1 MHGRKNPALDI
12 AGEVTMVKLH
22 TSVGQSAL
30 VLSLAF
36 CATPALAA
44 NTGPDKAA
52 DPAQTESSDAAKPAL
67 QTGPTTDATNDP
79 NPNDI
84 IVTAQK
90 RAENIQNVPLAVSVV
105 SENQLRASGVTQ
117 FQDLGKI
124 APSLTVRPAEH
135 PVNANVSLRGVG
147 TFAFGIG
154 VEPSVAV
161 LVDEVPLAF
170 QARAFTD
177 LPDVERIEVLRGPQS
192 TLYGKAASA
201 GLINIITRQPTD
213 TFHAR
218 FNVMGTTDSEYGGNF
233 SVSGPISPQLGYVL
247 SASYS
252 NWDGNVRNLFNGK
265 KVNGREAFNTRGKLR
280 WEPASNVTITL
291 SGNYLNGNTSVG
303 RPFIRIGSAALFR
316 NIPGQTPAV
325 AMPGVT
331 ISEDNQDISNNY
343 DARTKYEGGGASLRA
358 EVGLGDMTL
367 VSISSYD
374 KFHLNDYLDQDDT
387 SSTTPSG
394 SNIQVGQFHSRLF
407 TQEVRLLSSSAKPFR
422 YTLGAYY
429 ANVKFERP
437 FLRGPVFSQ
446 ANWYATSKSEQ
457 IAAFAQVD
465 WEIVPH
471 LILTGGGR
479 VQNEK
484 ISYTF
489 RDNLAVAPAA
499 SFFSGHAEDTAGTYR
514 ISGRYEVTSD
524 LMFFATYSTGYKGQ
538 TYDLTTGFNAGR
550 ANAGPIKPERSRDK
564 EIGMRAQFLDRRLTF
579 NLTYF
584 DTNYKNLQAQSIET
598 INGTQNF
605 RLTNVGGLNTKGI
618 ELDTAARI
626 GSDLNLTGSVAYLDA
641 KYTSYPVAQC
651 YPLQGPAQGC
661 VAAVPATP
669 TTPAIPAYQNLTGA
683 RAIQAPKWKF
693 SIGADYSPSLGGN
706 LRGVA
711 QANWQY
717 QSSVYYV
724 AEDPQTF
731 QKAYS
736 IVNIGLGVR
745 DKDRKWEVVAFVNN
759 LFDQQYFPSLVN
771 TAGNFNNQLATQ
783 ALLPRDF
790 RRYGGLRLGVNF

>member
-1 MHGRKNPALDI
+1 MIG
-12 AGEVTMVKLH
+12 LH
-22 TSVGQSAL
+22 ASVGRGAL
-30 VLSLAF
+30 ALSLAF
-36 CATPALAA
+36 CATPALARA
-44 NTGPDKAA
+44 DKAA
-52 DPAQTESSDAAKPAL
+52 DTGKATLDAAAP
-67 QTGPTTDATNDP
+67 QSSSTGAADTQANEPVP
-79 NPNDI
+79 GDI
-84 IVTAQK
+84 IITAQK
-90 RAENIQNVPLAVSVV
+90 RSENIQKVPLAVSVV
-105 SENQLRASGVTQ
+105 SEAQLKASGVTQ

-192 TLYGKAASA
+192 TLYGKSASA

-233 SVSGPISPQLGYVL
+233 SVSGPISSQLGYVL

-265 KVNGREAFNTRGKLR
+265 KVNGREAFNTRAKLR

-291 SGNYLNGNTSVG
+291 SGNYLNGNTTVG
-303 RPFIRIGSAALFR
+303 RPYIRMDPAALLR
-316 NIPGQTPAV
+316 GTPGQTPAV
-325 AMPGVT
+325 TMPGVT
-331 ISEDNQDISNNY
+331 IGPDNQDISNNY
-343 DARTKYEGGGASLRA
+343 NSRTKYQGGGGSLRG
-358 EVGLGDMTL
+358 EIGLGDLTL
-367 VSISSYD
+367 VSITSYD
-374 KFHLNDYLDQDDT
+374 KFRLDDYLDQDDT
-387 SSTTPSG
+387 SSTATIG
-394 SNIQVGQFHSRLF
+394 SNIQVGAFRSQLF

-437 FLRGPVFSQ
+437 FMRGPYFAR

-457 IAAFAQVD
+457 LAAFAQID

-471 LILTGGGR
+471 LTLTGGGR

-484 ISYTF
+484 VSYTF
-489 RDNLAVAPAA
+489 RDNLAAA
-499 SFFSGHAEDTAGTYR
+499 GSQFFSGHADDTAGTYR
-514 ISGRYEVTSD
+514 ISGRYEFTPD
-524 LMFFATYSTGYKGQ
+524 LMVFATYSTGYKGQ
-538 TYDLTTGFNAGR
+538 TYDLTTGFNAAR
-550 ANAGPIKPERSRDK
+550 AAAGPIKPERSRDK
-564 EIGMRAQFLDRRLTF
+564 EIGMRAQFLDRRVTF

-584 DTNYKNLQAQSIET
+584 DTNYKNLQAQTIET
-598 INGTQNF
+598 LADGTTNF
-605 RLTNVGGLNTKGI
+605 RLTNVGGLNTKGV

-626 GSDLNLTGSVAYLDA
+626 GDDLNLTGSVAYLDA
-641 KYTSYPVAQC
+641 KYTSFAVAQC
-651 YPLQGPAQGC
+651 YPLQTAALGCTGSPAR
-661 VAAVPATP
+661 
-669 TTPAIPAYQNLTGA
+669 QNLTGA
-683 RAIQAPKWKF
+683 RAVQAPEWKF

-706 LRGVA
+706 LKGVA

-736 IVNIGLGVR
+736 IVNAGLGVR
-745 DKDRKWEVVAFVNN
+745 DKDRKWEIVAFINN
-759 LFDQQYFPSLVN
+759 LFDVQYYPALGN
-771 TAGNFNNQLATQ
+771 AAGNFGNRIATQ

>member
-1 MHGRKNPALDI
+1 MIG
-12 AGEVTMVKLH
+12 LH
-22 TSVGQSAL
+22 ASVGRGAL
-30 VLSLAF
+30 ALSLAF
-36 CATPALAA
+36 CATPALARA
-44 NTGPDKAA
+44 DKPA
-52 DPAQTESSDAAKPAL
+52 DPGQTAPDAAAPQSSPVA
-67 QTGPTTDATNDP
+67 AETNEP
-79 NPNDI
+79 VPGDI
-84 IVTAQK
+84 IITAQK
-90 RAENIQNVPLAVSVV
+90 RSENIQKVPLAVSVV
-105 SENQLRASGVTQ
+105 SEEQLKASGVTQ

-192 TLYGKAASA
+192 TLYGKSASA

-213 TFHAR
+213 TFRAR

-233 SVSGPISPQLGYVL
+233 SVSGPISSQLGYVL

-291 SGNYLNGNTSVG
+291 SGNYLNGNTTVG
-303 RPFIRIGSAALFR
+303 RPFIRLDPTALLR
-316 NIPGQTPAV
+316 NTAGQTQAV
-325 AMPGVT
+325 TMPGVT
-331 ISEDNQDISNNY
+331 VGPDNQDISNNY
-343 DARTKYEGGGASLRA
+343 NSRTKYEGGGGSLRG
-358 EVGLGDMTL
+358 EIGLGDMTL
-367 VSISSYD
+367 VSITSYD
-374 KFHLNDYLDQDDT
+374 KFRLNDYLDHDDT
-387 SSTTPSG
+387 SSTATVG
-394 SNIQVGQFHSRLF
+394 NNIQVGQFHSKLF

-437 FLRGPVFSQ
+437 FARGPYFSL

-457 IAAFAQVD
+457 LAAFAQVD

-484 ISYTF
+484 VSYTF
-489 RDNLAVAPAA
+489 QDNIAAA
-499 SFFSGHAEDTAGTYR
+499 SFSGHAEDTAGTYR
-514 ISGRYEVTSD
+514 ISGRYEVTPD

-538 TYDLTTGFNAGR
+538 TYDLTTGFNQAR

-564 EIGMRAQFLDRRLTF
+564 EVGMRAQFLDRRVTF

-584 DTNYKNLQAQSIET
+584 DTNYKNLQAQTIET
-598 INGTQNF
+598 VGGTQNF
-605 RLTNVGGLNTKGI
+605 RLTNVGGLNTKGV
-618 ELDTAARI
+618 ELDTSARI
-626 GSDLNLTGSVAYLDA
+626 GDDLNLTGSVAYLDA
-641 KYTSYPVAQC
+641 KYTSYEQAQC
-651 YPLQGPAQGC
+651 YPLQTQAQGC
-661 VAAVPATP
+661 IPAVVAPATP
-669 TTPAIPAYQNLTGA
+669 VHPAYQVLTGA
-683 RAIQAPKWKF
+683 RAVQAPKWKF
-693 SIGADYSPSLGGN
+693 SIAADYSPSLGGN
-706 LRGVA
+706 LKGIV

-736 IVNIGLGVR
+736 IVNAGLGVR
-745 DKDRKWEVVAFVNN
+745 DKDRKWEIVAFVNN
-759 LFDQQYFPSLVN
+759 LFDVQYYPSLVN
-771 TAGNFNNQLATQ
+771 TAGNFGNKIATQ